1 MKLLTDSDARA
12 SFEALIAAYAEMLVG
27 DASPET
33 VEQVK
38 MWAIYSHIHKTMP
51 AMAKHWNATNP
62 EGKEAVRELFQHIKA
77 LNEAK
82 NATST

>member
-1 MKLLTDSDARA
+1 MKLLTDSDIRA
-12 SFEALIAAYAEMLVG
+12 SFESLIAAYAGMLVG
-27 DASPET
+27 DDSPET

-38 MWAIYSHIHKTMP
+38 MWAIYSHMHKTMP
-51 AMAKHWNATNP
+51 AMIKHWNASHP
-62 EGKEAVRELFQHIKA
+62 EGKEAVRELFQHIKS